1 MGDDETL
8 SRLKHLH
15 TESERIRQRLRIS
28 SPNSVIFRAPINS
41 IDDEEVV
48 VQADGLGG
56 ARISVVEG
64 NYPIDFLTLS
74 ETEFVTEA
82 GAIEAAEQIV
92 NSAR

>member
-1 MGDDETL
+1 MGDEEAL

-15 TESERIRQRLRIS
+15 TESERIRQRLCIS
-28 SPNSVIFRAPINS
+28 APNSVIFRAPINS

-48 VQADGLGG
+48 VEADGLGG

-64 NYPIDFLTLS
+64 NYPIDFLSLR
-74 ETEFVTEA
+74 ETEFATEA

-92 NSAR
+92 NAAR